1 MNSVFA
7 CGVPQGSGAQA
18 WKALPTPAT
27 PQLRLLRHPCAL
39 SECLGSK
46 RARRAPGLAPE
57 PQVRSSLLVSQGSGL
72 VMQTCPERKVLG

>member
-7 CGVPQGSGAQA
+7 CGVPQGSGAQC

-27 PQLRLLRHPCAL
+27 PQLRPLRHPCAL

-57 PQVRSSLLVSQGSGL
+57 PQVRSFLLVSQGSGP
-72 VMQTCPERKVLG
+72 VMQTFPERKVLG